1 MQSKIS
7 ILTIHL
13 VIRDATERLDFVVE
27 RYSSAELL
35 IRSAGIQVLQGHLI
49 AELVLI
55 LEEKVRMSA
64 ISKLCFCQSNYSRR
78 RFLIARHKTDNA
90 LN

>member
-13 VIRDATERLDFVVE
+13 IITDARERLDSVVG

-49 AELVLI
+49 AELILI
-55 LEEKVRMSA
+55 LEEKVRRSA
-64 ISKLCFCQSNYSRR
+64 TSNLSSVR
-78 RFLIARHKTDNA
+78 AMTADEGS
-90 LN
+90 

>member
-1 MQSKIS
+1 MQAVLETLSWALKKSQLCKARIS
-7 ILTIHL
+7 ILTILHL
-13 VIRDATERLDFVVE
+13 IATERLDFVVG

-35 IRSAGIQVLQGHLI
+35 MLSARIQVLQGHLI

-64 ISKLCFCQSNYSRR
+64 DI
-78 RFLIARHKTDNA
+78 
-90 LN
+90 

>member
-13 VIRDATERLDFVVE
+13 IIRDATERLDFVVE

-49 AELVLI
+49 TELVLI

-64 ISKLCFCQSNYSRR
+64 TSKLCFCQSNYSRR
-78 RFLIARHKTDNA
+78 RFLIARHKTDNV

>member
-7 ILTIHL
+7 ILTVLHL
-13 VIRDATERLDFVVE
+13 IVADAVERLDFVVG
-27 RYSSAELL
+27 RDSSAELL
-35 IRSAGIQVLQGHLI
+35 ILSARIQVLQRHLI

-64 ISKLCFCQSNYSRR
+64 
-78 RFLIARHKTDNA
+78 HV
-90 LN
+90 